1 MEIAIIVPLIVF
13 TSITLMI
20 SMPFYFKHRNRRL
33 VFEAIKATIEK
44 TGSADPQLI
53 DAITQENIG
62 PNADLR
68 RGILLLALA
77 IGLFIWSQTMPDP
90 DTALVI
96 SGFTALPGLVGL
108 AFIVFHFFIKREA
121 TV

>member
-1 MEIAIIVPLIVF
+1 MEIAILVPLIVF
-13 TSITLMI
+13 TSITVLV

-33 VFEAIKATIEK
+33 VFEAIKTTIEK

-68 RGILLLALA
+68 RGILLLAVA
-77 IGLFIWSQTMPDP
+77 GGLFIMGQNMPDA
-90 DTALVI
+90 DTGMVM
-96 SGFTALPGLVGL
+96 SGGAALPGLLGL
-108 AFIVFHFFIKREA
+108 AFVVFHFFIKREA